1 MSKRTRR
8 NTGDVRVETCV
19 ARTHVSGVG
28 NTLQREGEEGERER
42 RGNMKRTMSTRRQL
56 ANHVV
61 VKALGGWQVL
71 ELLTNSKMPLPDDG
85 CTVANCLQ
93 SLCYCCLIVG

>member
-1 MSKRTRR
+1 
-8 NTGDVRVETCV
+8 
-19 ARTHVSGVG
+19 
-28 NTLQREGEEGERER
+28 
-42 RGNMKRTMSTRRQL
+42 MKRTMSTRRQL

-85 CTVANCLQ
+85 RTVANCLQ
-93 SLCYCCLIVG
+93 SLCYCCFIVG